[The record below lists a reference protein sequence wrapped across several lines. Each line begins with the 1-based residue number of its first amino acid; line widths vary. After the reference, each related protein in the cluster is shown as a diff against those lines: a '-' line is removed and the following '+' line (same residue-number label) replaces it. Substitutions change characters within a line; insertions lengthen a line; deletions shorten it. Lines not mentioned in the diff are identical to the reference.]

1 MSPKIITKAHS
12 STYTFQQRPS
22 LQPASPR
29 PCIQPHLLHHVP
41 TARLM
46 IISPERKEARS
57 YDLNTEML
65 TIKDFVKSHI
75 NLVNF
80 CFLTFWEKNFKKKH
94 RAYVIYNKET
104 HFFQMSADTFQVY
117 PERVT
122 QQP

>member
-1 MSPKIITKAHS
+1 
-12 STYTFQQRPS
+12 
-22 LQPASPR
+22 
-29 PCIQPHLLHHVP
+29 
-41 TARLM
+41 M

-80 CFLTFWEKNFKKKH
+80 CFLTFCEKNFKKKH
-94 RAYVIYNKET
+94 RAYMIYNKET
-104 HFFQMSADTFQVY
+104 HFFQMSADTFQAY
-117 PERVT
+117 PERVR